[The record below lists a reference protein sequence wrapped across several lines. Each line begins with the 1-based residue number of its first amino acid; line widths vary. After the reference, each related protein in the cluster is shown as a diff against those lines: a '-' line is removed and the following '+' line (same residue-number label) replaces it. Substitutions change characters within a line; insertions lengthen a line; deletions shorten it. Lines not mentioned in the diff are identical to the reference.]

1 MAAVLVHGPDAVASH
16 RTAAALWD
24 LLPHRGNV
32 VYVTVPASG
41 RAKRKGI
48 VLEQVRALDEQDRAV
63 RDGIPV
69 TALARTL
76 IDVFG
81 TESEERRERA
91 LEHAERIGM
100 LDGRA
105 LDDACDRARNRRG
118 VKAVRARLRERRE
131 PALTRSAL
139 ERRFLIFCRKHRLPA
154 PAMNAWVEG
163 YELDAVWREQ
173 KVVVELD
180 DFYTHRTRASFEGDR
195 KRDARLQA
203 LGYRVIRITAE
214 RLKAEPAE
222 IAAELRLTLSRR

>member
-1 MAAVLVHGPDAVASH
+1 MRGRSHSVDQEIAGLAERQHGVVAFWQLIGVGLSRQAIHRRVSAGRLHQLYRGVYAVGHRKVTWHGRIMAAVLVHGPDAVASH

-81 TESEERRERA
+81 TESE
-91 LEHAERIGM
+91 
-100 LDGRA
+100 
-105 LDDACDRARNRRG
+105 
-118 VKAVRARLRERRE
+118 
-131 PALTRSAL
+131 
-139 ERRFLIFCRKHRLPA
+139 
-154 PAMNAWVEG
+154 
-163 YELDAVWREQ
+163 
-173 KVVVELD
+173 
-180 DFYTHRTRASFEGDR
+180 
-195 KRDARLQA
+195 
-203 LGYRVIRITAE
+203 
-214 RLKAEPAE
+214 
-222 IAAELRLTLSRR
+222 